1 MIDIFNEMYTAL
13 VNALSTDDST
23 KDMGIDTDSVYVNMP
38 SKFPFVSMEQIDNR
52 VYEQGSDCCEIEN
65 FAQTEYEIN
74 IYTKNTKK
82 KSDSN
87 TIANVVDNLLK
98 QYGFTRQSKNVLQSQ
113 DETTY
118 RVVMRYS
125 GVVSK
130 DHTIYRR

>member
-1 MIDIFNEMYTAL
+1 MIDIFNEMYTGL

-23 KDMGIDTDSVYVNMP
+23 KDMGIDTDGVYVNMP

-52 VYEQGSDCCEIEN
+52 VYQQGGDCCEIEN
-65 FAQTEYEIN
+65 FAETEYEIN
-74 IYTKNTKK
+74 IYTKDPEKKTKG
-82 KSDSN
+82 N
-87 TIANVVDNLLK
+87 TIANVVDNFFK
-98 QYGFTRQSKNVLQSQ
+98 EYGFTRLSKNNLQSP

-118 RVVMRYS
+118 RIVMRYY